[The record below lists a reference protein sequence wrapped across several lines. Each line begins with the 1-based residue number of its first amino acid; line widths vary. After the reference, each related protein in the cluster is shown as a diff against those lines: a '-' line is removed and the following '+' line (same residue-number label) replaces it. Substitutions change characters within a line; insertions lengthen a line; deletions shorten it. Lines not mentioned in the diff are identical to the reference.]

1 MRAHSFFFIL
11 LAVSV
16 AVVVVMPPS
25 IRAVPSSM
33 LGLHQNQ
40 TDLKNVDGPFATGD
54 CNYRCKCC
62 YCWRYGRKTPKCL
75 ICCAN

>member
-16 AVVVVMPPS
+16 AVVVVMPSS

-40 TDLKNVDGPFATGD
+40 TDLKNVDGPFATGSWSFSLSTV
-54 CNYRCKCC
+54 Y
-62 YCWRYGRKTPKCL
+62 PKL
-75 ICCAN
+75 LHMFFLLV